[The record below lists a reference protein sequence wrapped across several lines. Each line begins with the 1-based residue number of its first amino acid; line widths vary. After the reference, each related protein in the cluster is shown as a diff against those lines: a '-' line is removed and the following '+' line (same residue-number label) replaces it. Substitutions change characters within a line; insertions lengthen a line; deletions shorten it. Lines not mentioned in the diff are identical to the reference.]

1 MTTDE
6 RGRDPGGM
14 AQAIAALPDQIES
27 GWQAALQD
35 LRAAGWRGP
44 TPAPGAACP
53 AAFAGGV
60 AACGMGGS
68 AIGADM
74 VRAALPRLPVPF
86 ESVRGFSLPQWVG
99 RGSITIATSY
109 SGETPE
115 TLSCAREAADRGCA
129 PVCITS
135 GGTLTSLA
143 RAEGWPLVSVP
154 AGLQPRAALG
164 SLLSAVAAV
173 MQAAGLGAD
182 LRTQVPEAVEL
193 LRSAAAELGPGADPA
208 ADRARSIAERL
219 VGRRVIVYGG
229 GALAPAARR
238 WKTQINENAK
248 APACFAEAPELL
260 HNEVCGW
267 ADAPDIA
274 AQTAVVVLVDPAG
287 DDRLHRRLEAAA
299 ELVGRHAATVEVVE
313 ARGSAPLTRCLW
325 TAHLGDWASY
335 YLGLARGV
343 DPTPVTAID
352 ELKRLLRERER

>member
-1 MTTDE
+1 MIEDE

-14 AQAIAALPDQIES
+14 APAIAALPDQIES
-27 GWQAALQD
+27 GWQAALRD
-35 LRAAGWRGP
+35 LRGAGWRGP
-44 TPAPGAACP
+44 TPPSGAACP

-86 ESVRGFSLPQWVG
+86 ESVRGFSLPYWVG

-129 PVCITS
+129 PVCVTS
-135 GGTLTSLA
+135 GGTLAALA
-143 RAEGWPLVSVP
+143 LAEGWPLVSIP

-164 SLLSAVAAV
+164 HLLSAVAAAL
-173 MQAAGLGAD
+173 QAAGLGAD

-193 LRSAAAELGPGADPA
+193 LRSAAAEMGPGADPA
-208 ADRARSIAERL
+208 ADRARAIAARL
-219 VGRRVIVYGG
+219 VGRRVVVYGG
-229 GALAPAARR
+229 GALTPAARR
-238 WKTQINENAK
+238 WKTQVNENAK

-267 ADAPDIA
+267 ADDPETA
-274 AQTAVVVLVDPAG
+274 AETAVVVLVDPAG
-287 DDRLHRRLEAAA
+287 DDRVRHRLEAVAQ
-299 ELVGRHAATVEVVE
+299 LVGRHAAALEVVE
-313 ARGSAPLTRCLW
+313 ARGRAPLARCLW
-325 TAHLGDWASY
+325 TAHLGDWTSY
-335 YLGLARGV
+335 HLGLARRV